1 MNTFGKRI
9 KMLRT
14 ERNWSMKTL
23 GEKIGEFSGTP
34 TAQTTISNW
43 ENKDAEPP
51 YNILIICA
59 HLFNVSTDY
68 LVGNSD
74 RSYEEELLHEQ
85 KNVLQEKE
93 NDLIKQ
99 KNELEKSKEIH
110 IMAQDLY
117 KEMLKLPPKKREIV
131 ESELTEYLEFWGY
144 KNDKLQSEFENFLNY
159 IQHEIKNS
167 SVD

>member
-1 MNTFGKRI
+1 
-9 KMLRT
+9 
-14 ERNWSMKTL
+14 MKTL
-23 GEKIGEFSGTP
+23 GEKIGGISGTP

-68 LVGNSD
+68 LVGNTD
-74 RSYEEELLHEQ
+74 RSYQEELLYQQ
-85 KNVLQEKE
+85 KGELKEKE
-93 NDLIKQ
+93 NEIMKQ
-99 KNELEKSKEIH
+99 KDELEKNKEIH
-110 IMAQDLY
+110 LMAQDLY
-117 KEMLKLPPKKREIV
+117 SEMLKLPPNKREQV

-144 KNDKLQSEFENFLNY
+144 KKDKLQSEFENFLNY
-159 IQHEIKNS
+159 INYEIKNS